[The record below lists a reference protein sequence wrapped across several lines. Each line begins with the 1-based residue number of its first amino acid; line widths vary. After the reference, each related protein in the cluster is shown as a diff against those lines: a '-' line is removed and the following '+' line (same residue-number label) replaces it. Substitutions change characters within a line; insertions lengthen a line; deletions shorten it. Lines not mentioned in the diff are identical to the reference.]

1 MRRRPSAS
9 SAGDG
14 ARDEARSGE
23 PRIVVDTCAII
34 DGRIA
39 EIVESGFIYGTLVV
53 PRFVLDELQHI
64 ADSSDTLRRNR
75 GRRGLEILN
84 RMQKEP
90 GTPVEI
96 VEDAVPSES
105 EVDAKLVALARARSG
120 VILTND
126 FNLNRVAELQGVR
139 VMNINSLAN
148 AVKPAV
154 LPGEELRVRVIQE
167 GKEAGQGVGFLDD
180 GTMIVVEGGARHIDK
195 DLDVLGDPRPAD
207 GRWPDDLR
215 AATARFLGLM
225 PAVSGPTAD
234 AIVVAAGASTR
245 MAGTD
250 KLLAPIGDRPLLA
263 HSVLALAASSA
274 VESIVV
280 VTTDER
286 RDALLAGGW
295 LPERTSF
302 VRGGARRQDSVR
314 AGFDALERAAPDPK
328 GERIV
333 LSTTAPA
340 RPPRRTWS
348 TRSSRRPNATGRRS
362 RPCRSARRSSES
374 PATGSRRRWIGRT
387 SSRHRRRRVCVARSS
402 AGRLRPLAPR
412 TGRGPTRPRCW
423 RPVESPCMSCPAI
436 PPTSR

>member
-1 MRRRPSAS
+1 MIRYIRLLGAALGGLVGLVLATTGGGLFKDASYAGFLLAAWVVAWVVVGFAILPYLTLVPAQWLISRVEDLSTAEFVTAVIGLTLGLLMGLLLGVPLANLPAPWGDILPLGVSLFLGLGMLGLTVAKRRDLMVAAQAVGFLDRNQESRA
-9 SAGDG
+9 
-14 ARDEARSGE
+14 EARSGE
-23 PRIVVDTCAII
+23 PRIVVDTSAII

-195 DLDVLGDPRPAD
+195 DLDV
-207 GRWPDDLR
+207 
-215 AATARFLGLM
+215 
-225 PAVSGPTAD
+225 AV
-234 AIVVAAGASTR
+234 TR
-245 MAGTD
+245 
-250 KLLAPIGDRPLLA
+250 
-263 HSVLALAASSA
+263 VLQT
-274 VESIVV
+274 V
-280 VTTDER
+280 
-286 RDALLAGGW
+286 
-295 LPERTSF
+295 
-302 VRGGARRQDSVR
+302 
-314 AGFDALERAAPDPK
+314 
-328 GERIV
+328 
-333 LSTTAPA
+333 
-340 RPPRRTWS
+340 
-348 TRSSRRPNATGRRS
+348 
-362 RPCRSARRSSES
+362 
-374 PATGSRRRWIGRT
+374 
-387 SSRHRRRRVCVARSS
+387 
-402 AGRLRPLAPR
+402 AGRMIFAQPR
-412 TGRGPTRPRCW
+412 LDSSG
-423 RPVESPCMSCPAI
+423 
-436 PPTSR
+436 

>member
-1 MRRRPSAS
+1 LIRYIRLLGAALGGLIGLVLATMGEGLFQDASYAGFLLAAWVVAWVVVGFAILPYLTLVPATWLISQVEDLSTAEFVTAVIGLTLGLLMGLLLGVPLANLPPPFGDALPLGVSLFLGLGMLGLTVAKRRDLIVAAQAVGFLRR
-9 SAGDG
+9 GDDD
-14 ARDEARSGE
+14 RDDMHSGD
-23 PRIVVDTCAII
+23 PRVVVDTSAII

-96 VEDAVPSES
+96 VEDTVPNES

-195 DLDVLGDPRPAD
+195 DLDV
-207 GRWPDDLR
+207 
-215 AATARFLGLM
+215 
-225 PAVSGPTAD
+225 AV
-234 AIVVAAGASTR
+234 TR
-245 MAGTD
+245 
-250 KLLAPIGDRPLLA
+250 
-263 HSVLALAASSA
+263 VLQT
-274 VESIVV
+274 V
-280 VTTDER
+280 
-286 RDALLAGGW
+286 
-295 LPERTSF
+295 
-302 VRGGARRQDSVR
+302 
-314 AGFDALERAAPDPK
+314 
-328 GERIV
+328 
-333 LSTTAPA
+333 
-340 RPPRRTWS
+340 
-348 TRSSRRPNATGRRS
+348 
-362 RPCRSARRSSES
+362 
-374 PATGSRRRWIGRT
+374 
-387 SSRHRRRRVCVARSS
+387 
-402 AGRLRPLAPR
+402 AGRMIFAQPR
-412 TGRGPTRPRCW
+412 LD
-423 RPVESPCMSCPAI
+423 
-436 PPTSR
+436 